1 MKYRNLIVTLG
12 FVVVIIQFLGFPQAW
27 RNGLYTLAG
36 MSIIAFGYL
45 SDKEKKVK
53 MVETKTGNPTSTVAS
68 S

>member
-1 MKYRNLIVTLG
+1 MKYRNLIVSLG

-27 RNGLYTLAG
+27 RNGLYALTG

-53 MVETKTGNPTSTVAS
+53 SVDVAVNTSVTS